1 MKNMFYK
8 CSSLHEIN
16 LSNFKTQK
24 VTNMKCMFSDC
35 SSLNYLIIKLPQ
47 KKLFVK
53 NLKKIYRKI
62 KFHKF
67 NNFPFLE

>member
-1 MKNMFYK
+1 MLFGLIIILRSSESEKKN
-8 CSSLHEIN
+8 
-16 LSNFKTQK
+16 
-24 VTNMKCMFSDC
+24 
-35 SSLNYLIIKLPQ
+35 LIIKLPQ